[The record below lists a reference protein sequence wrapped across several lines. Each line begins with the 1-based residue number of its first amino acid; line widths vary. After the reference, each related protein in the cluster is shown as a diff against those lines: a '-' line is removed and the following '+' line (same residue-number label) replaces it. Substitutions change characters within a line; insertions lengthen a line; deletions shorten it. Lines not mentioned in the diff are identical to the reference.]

1 MALSGT
7 LDSFPLPEVLRLLGR
22 SGQTGLLLVKADDQE
37 MRAYLAAG
45 RLLFACAGDERA
57 VKTRLVG
64 TGLLDRE
71 GWDKVSAGEASA
83 DEVLA
88 EDVSA
93 LDYDRAVRSL
103 TVDGF
108 VEVMR
113 RRQGSFEFEEGVTT
127 SIRLGTELSIDDTL
141 DEVEERLRAWNTI
154 REIVPSMS
162 ARIHLA
168 ETLPDGIEVVE
179 LSADEWALL
188 GHIASGTTVS
198 RLANR
203 TGESEFDSA
212 SKVAALVS
220 RGLAWVGDAVLAS
233 RNAGDLERFPGVE
246 VSDDPLGAE
255 GPTGWT
261 NELDSIAATAD
272 PEPEEAPPLLDGDD
286 LFPGATD
293 PDEDGEGLDFGLKG
307 FAPKP
312 RLPNKDDDDEGPDDV
327 GPGDAGEAE
336 TAEHDAM
343 EMLGELAELV
353 DEDRDDAD
361 ERDADSPLDVDGVD
375 DGEAGDGDDE
385 VPDEGDEASDDHT
398 DADDEPADEHEDE
411 ERSGGT
417 LPNLLR
423 RRNKGLLA
431 KELSSLTD

>member
-71 GWDKVSAGEASA
+71 GWDKVSAGDASA

-168 ETLPDGIEVVE
+168 EELPDGMESVE
-179 LSADEWALL
+179 LTAEEWSLL
-188 GHIASGTTVS
+188 GHVASGTTVG
-198 RLANR
+198 RLASR
-203 TGESEFDSA
+203 TGESEFDTA
-212 SKVAALVS
+212 SKVAAFVS

-246 VSDDPLGAE
+246 VSEDPLGAE

-261 NELDSIAATAD
+261 NELDSIAATAE
-272 PEPEEAPPLLDGDD
+272 PEPEEAPPLLEDGE

-293 PDEDGEGLDFGLKG
+293 SDDDVDGLDFGLKG

-312 RLPNKDDDDEGPDDV
+312 RLPNKDDEDGPDEVGSDDEAATAEEDAVEMIGGYQDGDEVDESHEDETDDPAGDDV
-327 GPGDAGEAE
+327 DAAEVEFVEAVDGEDPE
-336 TAEHDAM
+336 PDP
-343 EMLGELAELV
+343 
-353 DEDRDDAD
+353 AD
-361 ERDADSPLDVDGVD
+361 EVEV
-375 DGEAGDGDDE
+375 GD
-385 VPDEGDEASDDHT
+385 ASDDT
-398 DADDEPADEHEDE
+398 DDHDDDDDD
-411 ERSGGT
+411 RSGGA